1 MNQQIESDSRG
12 RFVVLFH
19 RFPADHQ
26 REDHWDL
33 MLEEESKLMTWALS
47 EMPKP
52 GKSIPAV
59 ALTDHRKSYLDYQ
72 GQVSRDR
79 GSVKRVLSGIFCLK
93 PDSDRKQAVLE
104 FDGGRMGI
112 EFRAHGDALLI
123 DRQCQ
128 AIGHVCI
135 PFIGPPLRTGSRNVP
150 YDAPAA
156 RRGRACPARSSV
168 SRPERRALWVVLR
181 RAG

>member
-1 MNQQIESDSRG
+1 MNQQFESDTGG

-19 RFPADHQ
+19 QFPADHQ

-33 MLEEESKLMTWALS
+33 MLEGDTKLMTWGLS

-59 ALTDHRKSYLDYQ
+59 ALADHRKSYLDYQ
-72 GQVSRDR
+72 GQVSGDR
-79 GSVKRVLSGIFCLK
+79 GSVNRVLSGIFCWK

-104 FDGGRMGI
+104 FDSGQMEI

-123 DRQCQ
+123 
-128 AIGHVCI
+128 II
-135 PFIGPPLRTGSRNVP
+135 T
-150 YDAPAA
+150 
-156 RRGRACPARSSV
+156 
-168 SRPERRALWVVLR
+168 
-181 RAG
+181 